1 MHLYA
6 YLNETLAGELFSST
20 RDGLNDVIVN
30 TA

>member
-20 RDGLNDVIVN
+20 RDGNDVIVN
-30 TA
+30 TV